1 MILILANIVTKNI
14 IVRISVRPDSAA
26 VAGDDDDVMNCARVS
41 VPPDSA
47 AVAGDDD
54 GNMDNLTYVI
64 AAAVALSVVL
74 FVTIIICTRKNRR
87 KPRSNEGTSVLY
99 STSLCDSPYN

>member
-1 MILILANIVTKNI
+1 MILILGNIVTKNI

-74 FVTIIICTRKNRR
+74 FVTIIICTRKHRR
-87 KPRSNEGTSVLY
+87 TPRSNEGNV
-99 STSLCDSPYN
+99 CFIQHQFV

>member
-1 MILILANIVTKNI
+1 MMSRV
-14 IVRISVRPDSAA
+14 SVPPDSAA